1 MANSRVF
8 KTKGNKVTQK
18 YKSGVHNG
26 IDLVGTG
33 STLDYIVAHSD
44 GTVTAVRKDYN
55 KTDKTGSSYGNYVKI
70 KHTNGYY
77 TLYAHMK
84 YGSVTVKVGDKVKK
98 GQVIGYMGNTGHSF
112 GAHLHFEV
120 RNTKDTKIDP
130 TPYINGNLPE
140 PKVTVTTNN
149 KYTTGNYKTL
159 YNMKVRTGAGTNYRA
174 KKKKELTKS
183 GQKNATLTGSYKK
196 GTIFTAKKIITNKDG
211 SIWGESPSGFIC
223 IKDDKQEYCKKI

>member
-8 KTKGNKVTQK
+8 KKKGNKITQK

-44 GTVTAVRKDYN
+44 GTVVAVRKDCNATY
-55 KTDKTGSSYGNYVKI
+55 KTGSSYGNYVKI
-70 KHTNGYY
+70 KHNNGYR
-77 TLYAHMK
+77 TLYAHLK

-120 RNTKDTKIDP
+120 RNTNDVKIDP
-130 TPYINGNLPE
+130 TPYINADL
-140 PKVTVTTNN
+140 PKVTTASTSN
-149 KYTTGNYKTL
+149 KYTIGTYVTS
-159 YNMKVRTGAGTNYRA
+159 YNMKVRVGPGTKYRA
-174 KKKKELTKS
+174 KSKKELTKD
-183 GQKNATLTGSYKK
+183 GQRNANMFGAYKK
-196 GTIFTAKKIITNKDG
+196 GTRFTAKEIINNTDG
-211 SIWGESPSGFIC
+211 SVWAKSPSGYIC
-223 IKDDKQEYCKKI
+223 IKDKTKNYCKKV

>member
-8 KTKGNKVTQK
+8 KKKGNKITQK

-33 STLDYIVAHSD
+33 STLDDIVAHSD
-44 GTVTAVRKDYN
+44 GTIVAVRKDYN
-55 KTDKTGSSYGNYVKI
+55 KTDKTGNSYGNYVKI

-77 TLYAHMK
+77 TLYAHLK

-98 GQVIGYMGNTGHSF
+98 GQVIGHMGNTGHSF

-130 TPYINGNLPE
+130 TNYINGNLP
-140 PKVTVTTNN
+140 TVTTASTSS
-149 KYTTGNYKTL
+149 KYTTGTYVTS
-159 YNMKVRTGAGTNYRA
+159 YNMYVRTGAGTNYRA
-174 KKKKELTKS
+174 KKKKELTAD
-183 GQKNATLTGSYKK
+183 GQRNATMFGLYKK
-196 GTIFTAKKIITNKDG
+196 GTRFTCYELVDL
-211 SIWGESPSGFIC
+211 GEGVWARTPSGYVCVIG
-223 IKDDKQEYCKKI
+223 KSGTVYCREV